1 MQRKDTNCPLQI
13 FIESKPPYILT
24 VCTLYALLILQSTFI
39 LLLVSF
45 VFIIFQY
52 FNYVL
57 TNFKIENILNLSA
70 FLFALGTS

>member
-13 FIESKPPYILT
+13 FIESKPPYIST
-24 VCTLYALLILQSTFI
+24 VCSLYALLILQSTFI